1 LEADLAS
8 GRLVV
13 DHGVRRIDARGA
25 PILPNMGSRLKI
37 TAVKQVFLRID
48 TASVNRG
55 STLVVAIAAVW

>member
-1 LEADLAS
+1 
-8 GRLVV
+8 
-13 DHGVRRIDARGA
+13 
-25 PILPNMGSRLKI
+25 MGSRLKI